1 MEHKACNCACCREA
15 ASQNHGSFALF
26 PGIFLSFLPNEAPEA
41 AEGAD
46 DYALRLYHCRKGS
59 AAFCFE
65 KQGTVTLH
73 AGELAVWREGS
84 VLEAKMQPGEE
95 FAGLLLRVDL
105 KKLTE
110 QPPENLRGTD
120 ITGERLFDL
129 YGTQKKLEPQKAEG
143 DLAASLGLFYDRP
156 AENAFAWRKLA
167 AQALLLALGEKNAHE
182 EAAEE
187 LEPCTTEQ
195 ARLIREVHR
204 ELTQNLDKRMT
215 IDELSRRY
223 LMNPTTLK
231 QVFKSVYG
239 TSLAA
244 HMKEHRMGK
253 AAQLLRETEL
263 PVAEIAHMVGY
274 ESQSKLTAAFK
285 EYFGLTPK
293 EYRKGH

>member
-1 MEHKACNCACCREA
+1 MEHKACHCACCREA

-26 PGIFLSFLPNEAPEA
+26 PGILLSYLPDA
-41 AEGAD
+41 AQEPMEGAE
-46 DYALRLYHCRKGS
+46 DYALRLYHCRSGS
-59 AAFCFE
+59 VTFCFE
-65 KQGTVTLH
+65 EQGTVTLH

-84 VLEAKMQPGEE
+84 VLEAKMQPDED

-129 YGTQKKLEPQKAEG
+129 YGTQKKPEIQKAEG

-167 AQALLLALGEKNAHE
+167 AQALLLALGEKTAHE
-182 EAAEE
+182 EPAEE

-274 ESQSKLTAAFK
+274 ESQSRLTAAFK
-285 EYFGLTPK
+285 DYFGRTPL